1 MYCFEKK
8 DSVRLK
14 ENYLNMGQT
23 SPSGENIYL
32 NNLYLT
38 KNGKPFCPVM
48 GEAHISR
55 LPAEEWKDRI
65 LKMKAA
71 GINTVSSYL
80 FWVNHEFEKGKMDFT
95 GDNNISEFI
104 RICKENDMYFCL
116 RIGPWVN
123 AEYRN
128 GGFPDWIY
136 TSGIKLRD
144 NNEEY
149 LYYVYRWYKAIY
161 DNVKDYLFENNGNI
175 IMIQFENELTAKPE
189 HILKLREIAEEI
201 GLTAPIYTA
210 TGWNLVGGALLPQ
223 REVLPMFGGYAAKPW
238 TLSIDK
244 IPISAHYNFSHIRNS
259 AEIGNDLIK
268 PGNFEVHIDLDN
280 YPFAFCELGTGICV
294 NKHRR
299 PYISS
304 LDDYSMVL
312 TKLGS
317 GCNLLGYYMFCGGI
331 NKMIGGTPLCRSNWT
346 DYDALVYPIFNNY
359 FQAPISEHGDY
370 KNSYRTIKLLNLFVN
385 DFGSELAQMQP
396 FLQENPPKD
405 SDQCSLRYAMRIKDE
420 SGYIFVNHHCHLLDL
435 KPVYGVQ
442 FKVSEEMPAIPDNP
456 IDITEDDAFFFP
468 FGIRYNTLY
477 AEYITAQPIC
487 KTEKTYFFKKI
498 RGIEPVYK
506 FKGERPFTA
515 TVGKDNGFIK
525 EGIRFITLTDDEAE
539 HFYKFADT
547 AYIGN
552 GCDLIRDNGEIKTAG
567 FGAGEYFRFGGDGYV
582 TEHTGNDVI
591 LAEVTAHEI
600 IDPDIDKSYQYE
612 LFENFSFDNEKKPV
626 HCSVERKIKYY
637 ELTVTNCNGYVHIG
651 YSGDSAQLY
660 YDGKMP
666 DDNFYN
672 GTEWVIPA
680 KYLFNRKVILAI
692 AEYTDDIYVDIKPVT
707 SLSLDSVYVSA

>member
-259 AEIGNDLIK
+259 AEIGNDM
-268 PGNFEVHIDLDN
+268 
-280 YPFAFCELGTGICV
+280 
-294 NKHRR
+294 
-299 PYISS
+299 PYLFVKSS
-304 LDDYSMVL
+304 V
-312 TKLGS
+312 
-317 GCNLLGYYMFCGGI
+317 
-331 NKMIGGTPLCRSNWT
+331 
-346 DYDALVYPIFNNY
+346 A
-359 FQAPISEHGDY
+359 
-370 KNSYRTIKLLNLFVN
+370 LNL
-385 DFGSELAQMQP
+385 S
-396 FLQENPPKD
+396 
-405 SDQCSLRYAMRIKDE
+405 
-420 SGYIFVNHHCHLLDL
+420 
-435 KPVYGVQ
+435 
-442 FKVSEEMPAIPDNP
+442 
-456 IDITEDDAFFFP
+456 
-468 FGIRYNTLY
+468 
-477 AEYITAQPIC
+477 
-487 KTEKTYFFKKI
+487 
-498 RGIEPVYK
+498 
-506 FKGERPFTA
+506 
-515 TVGKDNGFIK
+515 
-525 EGIRFITLTDDEAE
+525 
-539 HFYKFADT
+539 
-547 AYIGN
+547 
-552 GCDLIRDNGEIKTAG
+552 
-567 FGAGEYFRFGGDGYV
+567 
-582 TEHTGNDVI
+582 
-591 LAEVTAHEI
+591 
-600 IDPDIDKSYQYE
+600 
-612 LFENFSFDNEKKPV
+612 
-626 HCSVERKIKYY
+626 
-637 ELTVTNCNGYVHIG
+637 
-651 YSGDSAQLY
+651 
-660 YDGKMP
+660 
-666 DDNFYN
+666 
-672 GTEWVIPA
+672 
-680 KYLFNRKVILAI
+680 
-692 AEYTDDIYVDIKPVT
+692 
-707 SLSLDSVYVSA
+707 